1 MTTTEQITQRATH
14 LAYKYGMDLYDIQL
28 EIKDEIAHLK
38 DCKANL
44 EENGCDPNELIDLGY
59 SINKLEELEKQFN

>member
-1 MTTTEQITQRATH
+1 MTTTKRITERATH

-28 EIKDEIAHLK
+28 KISDEIAYLK
-38 DCKANL
+38 DCKADL

-59 SINKLEELEKQFN
+59 SINKLEKQFN